1 MRILAMLLML
11 QQSASVQVYIPTSR
25 AVDVAR
31 RVARDL
37 GFDVA
42 NPEYY
47 FDLMLTRDGKP
58 PIVGYVSMGLYGH
71 DNLIETFAISEKT
84 GQVVEPAACQVFE
97 FSNLVPF
104 QKAQQRQS
112 GLKSKTQKELMSDFG
127 CERLTVVRSP
137 LIVNNRPARSEK

>member
-1 MRILAMLLML
+1 ML